1 MKVTMEL
8 PNEQTPAAQMPASTA
23 RQTQSFSGTVKS
35 PAQENNSEVPLINP
49 VASAEQP
56 NVTFR
61 RDANGRIYYVVS
73 DAQSGKEIEEVPPE
87 SVRDVAEGIEQYLKK
102 GAAKPHTALNTKG

>member
-8 PNEQTPAAQMPASTA
+8 PNEQTPAAQMPAATA

-35 PAQENNSEVPLINP
+35 PAKETTNEVPLINP
-49 VASAEQP
+49 AASAEQP
-56 NVTFR
+56 NVTFK

-73 DAQSGKEIEEVPPE
+73 DAQSGKEIEEVPPQA
-87 SVRDVAEGIEQYLKK
+87 VRDVAEGIEQYLKK
-102 GAAKPHTALNTKG
+102 GQTKPYTPLNEKG